1 MKIKFLGAHN
11 TESDTT
17 RYMSIL
23 IDGILA
29 MDAGGLTSGLSFT
42 DQLKLK
48 AILLTHG
55 HYDHIRDIPA
65 LAINLYL
72 RNSAVDIYT
81 HQAVIDNLTKYLLNG
96 ELYPQFHQRPED
108 NPTIRF
114 HVLEELQRVTVAGYE
129 LLPLKVNHSIQSMGF
144 QLTSTEKKTLFYT
157 GDTGPDLGEIWQYVS
172 PQLLLFE
179 VTTSNRWSESA
190 LKSGHFTPNFLRQE
204 LIRFRNIKGYL
215 PRVVAVHINPSDEDE
230 IKVELEE
237 MADSLRADI
246 QPAYEGMELSL

>member
-11 TESDTT
+11 TESALT

-23 IDGILA
+23 IDEILA
-29 MDAGGLTSGLSFT
+29 LDAGGLTSSLSFA
-42 DQLKLK
+42 DQLKLQ

-72 RNSAVDIYT
+72 RNSAVDVYT

-96 ELYPQFHQRPED
+96 ELYPEFHQRPED
-108 NPTIRF
+108 KPTIRL
-114 HVLEELQRVTVAGYE
+114 HTLEALRQITVAGYDI
-129 LLPLKVNHSIQSMGF
+129 LPLAVNHSVHTMGF
-144 QLTSTEKKTLFYT
+144 QLTSGDGSTFFYT
-157 GDTGPDLGEIWQYVS
+157 GDTGPELAGLWQHIS

-179 VTTSNRWSESA
+179 VTTSNKWSESA
-190 LKSGHFTPNFLRQE
+190 LKSGHFTPNFLREE

-215 PRVVAVHINPSDEDE
+215 PRVVAVHINPADEDE
-230 IKVELEE
+230 IKVELENV
-237 MADSLRADI
+237 ADSLQADI
-246 QPAYEGMELSL
+246 QMACEGMELSL